1 MENYLLR
8 YRKTLFLLGIGSILA
23 ILAYLCL
30 FMNMNYAAYFL
41 SLRVPK
47 VLVMVIVAFAIGGAS
62 IVFQSIIQ
70 NTIVTPCLLGM
81 NSLYSLI
88 HTGVVFFLG
97 SGSVLIANANVS
109 FAIDVVLMGIIATV
123 IYSYLFRKTKHNVLY
138 VLLTGTI
145 LTTLFTSIQTTL
157 TRIMDPNEYD
167 SLLASLVAS
176 FNNINTN
183 IILFSVLLMGA
194 VVFFLRKELGLL
206 DVISLGKTQAI

>member
-109 FAIDVVLMGIIATV
+109 FAIDGNYCYCYI
-123 IYSYLFRKTKHNVLY
+123 
-138 VLLTGTI
+138 
-145 LTTLFTSIQTTL
+145 
-157 TRIMDPNEYD
+157 
-167 SLLASLVAS
+167 
-176 FNNINTN
+176 
-183 IILFSVLLMGA
+183 
-194 VVFFLRKELGLL
+194 
-206 DVISLGKTQAI
+206 

>member
-157 TRIMDPNEYD
+157 KELWILM
-167 SLLASLVAS
+167 
-176 FNNINTN
+176 NT
-183 IILFSVLLMGA
+183 IVYWQVLSQVLITSIRILFC
-194 VVFFLRKELGLL
+194 FL
-206 DVISLGKTQAI
+206 SY